1 MNLEENMEVE
11 VAQESM
17 EEDNDEDAADAEKE
31 DMGKEDMGEGDAE
44 YMLQRM
50 FPEEFDHDDN
60 VEVLLSSDSEQDP
73 QPTSPSSSPRMVWDF
88 MNWFERGMPPRYVFC
103 SKILPL
109 NLLYFSGPLL
119 VISPMPYP
127 WT

>member
-1 MNLEENMEVE
+1 MEVE

-31 DMGKEDMGEGDAE
+31 DMGEEDMGEEDMGEGDAE

-73 QPTSPSSSPRMVWDF
+73 QLRLSDSEVD
-88 MNWFERGMPPRYVFC
+88 
-103 SKILPL
+103 
-109 NLLYFSGPLL
+109 
-119 VISPMPYP
+119 
-127 WT
+127 